1 MCCLFP
7 TMPVVT
13 LAGSEKDGMG
23 RGGRARPRRQSLYEV
38 NVNGPVDLTDEDWW
52 WLEGLPALGTAL
64 PEDAPPKDAPQE
76 DGTPPEDAPQEDGTP
91 PEDAPGEAN
100 DSPEVEPIEVD
111 FGEFLATHTATDE
124 QIALL
129 HQFITGAGDPATIW
143 ENLLAS
149 MMDSIALSVAEEA
162 VSN

>member
-7 TMPVVT
+7 AMPVVT
-13 LAGSEKDGMG
+13 LAGSEEDGMG
-23 RGGRARPRRQSLYEV
+23 RGGRARPRRQRLYEV
-38 NVNGPVDLTDEDWW
+38 DVNGPMDLTDEDWW
-52 WLEGLPALGTAL
+52 WLEGLPALGTVP
-64 PEDAPPKDAPQE
+64 PEDV
-76 DGTPPEDAPQEDGTP
+76 PPEDAPQEDGTP

-100 DSPEVEPIEVD
+100 DPPEVEPIEVD
-111 FGEFLATHTATDE
+111 LGEFLATHTATDE

-162 VSN
+162 DSN

>member
-1 MCCLFP
+1 MTLCAVCFSA
-7 TMPVVT
+7 MPVVT
-13 LAGSEKDGMG
+13 LAGLEENGMG
-23 RGGRARPRRQSLYEV
+23 RGGRARPRRQRLYEV
-38 NVNGPVDLTDEDWW
+38 DVNEPVDLTDEDWW
-52 WLEGLPALGTAL
+52 WLEGLPALGTA
-64 PEDAPPKDAPQE
+64 
-76 DGTPPEDAPQEDGTP
+76 PPEDAPQEDENP

-100 DSPEVEPIEVD
+100 DPPEVELIEVD
-111 FGEFLATHTATDE
+111 LGEFLATHTATDE

-162 VSN
+162 DSN